1 MEREKRASIEQGI
14 KESWQKIRTDMLN
27 AIENTD
33 CKYIDVYGKKF
44 EKSVVEKGIEQ
55 LDKQIRNKEAS
66 NDHTA

>member
-1 MEREKRASIEQGI
+1 MDVEKRASIEQGI
-14 KESWQKIRTDMLN
+14 RESWQKIRTDMLN

-55 LDKQIRNKEAS
+55 LDKQLLTREI
-66 NDHTA
+66 

>member
-1 MEREKRASIEQGI
+1 
-14 KESWQKIRTDMLN
+14 MLN